1 MMKMILCLVF
11 ILSIFS
17 AGCGGK
23 DLEYKAN
30 LGYGFNN
37 VDYEKLVFR
46 IYNTD
51 KETHKWVHL
60 DSFEIR
66 PEEGKYPDIIAEASK
81 DKVKL
86 ILMERS
92 LEAND
97 DSWTYHEKEIDSFEL
112 DIDGF
117 EGVVS
122 GFQNFQIKD
131 IKGEQLYRLYP
142 ISNKG
147 GAAFLSQIALDEEYN
162 TEGKTLDDILIT
174 LEILRD

>member
-1 MMKMILCLVF
+1 MMKKILCLVF
-11 ILSIFS
+11 ILSIFL
-17 AGCGGK
+17 AACGGK
-23 DLEYKAN
+23 DLEYKGN
-30 LGYGFNN
+30 LGYDFNN

-51 KETHKWVHL
+51 KETHKWALL

-66 PEEGKYPDIIAEASK
+66 SEEGKYPDIIAEASK

-86 ILMERS
+86 ILMERF

-97 DSWTYHEKEIDSFEL
+97 DSWIYHGEEMDSFEL

-117 EGVVS
+117 EGVIS

-147 GAAFLSQIALDEEYN
+147 GAAFLSQIALDKEYDM
-162 TEGKTLDDILIT
+162 EGKTLDDILIT
-174 LEILRD
+174 LEIVRD